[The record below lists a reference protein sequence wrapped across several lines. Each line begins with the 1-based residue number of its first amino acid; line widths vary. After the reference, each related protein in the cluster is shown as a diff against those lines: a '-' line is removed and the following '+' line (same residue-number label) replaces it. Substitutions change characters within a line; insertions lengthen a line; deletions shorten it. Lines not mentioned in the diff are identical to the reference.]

1 MKPNHPP
8 INDRKWDV
16 VVAGGGHAGIEAALA
31 CARMGCDTLL
41 VTLDPAA
48 IGRMSCNPA
57 IGGLAKGHLTRE
69 IDALGGEMGLCA
81 DRTGIQF
88 KTLNTSKG
96 RAVWSPRAQI
106 DKREYARQMRRTIA
120 RQGNLTIIPGE
131 LTGIIV
137 RQGRLRRV
145 TVDYNLQVSTQTAIL
160 TCGTFLNGKIHLG
173 LTTYRAGRLG
183 ERPAGGITESLLSIG
198 FRAGRLKTGTPPRL
212 QRDSIDWGAVTETYG
227 DLQPQPFSF
236 RTPLPFS
243 PPDIPCHLTYTND
256 AVHTIITENLGQS
269 PLYSGIIEGVGPRY
283 CPSIEDKVV
292 RFAQR
297 DRHQLF
303 LEPEWRDANQI
314 YVNGF
319 STSLPRD
326 VQLSAL
332 RQVHGLGRAR
342 LLRPG
347 YAIEY
352 DFFPPSQLRATLE
365 TKEITGLY
373 LAGQIN
379 GTSGYEEAGA
389 QGLVAGINAAAAVM
403 GREPLILRRDEAYIG
418 VLIDDLITKDTDEPY
433 RMFTSRAE
441 YRLLLRPDNA
451 DLRLADKGVEYGLLD
466 QAFAEGLHQRI
477 ENIAAF
483 HNFCSKTSIEWH
495 GIAGATITDN
505 SKRRNGERQRLSQ
518 LLKRPETSLATF
530 WEELPDLLR
539 TLPAADLFTA
549 ETDIKYAGYIERQ
562 QALAA
567 SMRRLDNTIIDA
579 RFNFSGITAMRREA
593 REKLSRVRPETL
605 GQAARM
611 SGVNP
616 PDIALLALHLKRWH
630 VSRETSS

>member
-1 MKPNHPP
+1 MKPTYSR
-8 INDRKWDV
+8 IDDRKWDV

-31 CARMGCDTLL
+31 CARMGCNTLL

-81 DRTGIQF
+81 DQTGIQF

-106 DKREYARQMRRTIA
+106 DKRKYARQMQQTIT
-120 RQGNLTIIPGE
+120 RQENLTIMPGE
-131 LTGIIV
+131 LTGVIV
-137 RQGRLRRV
+137 RQGKLSGV
-145 TVDYNLQVSTQTAIL
+145 TIDYTLQVSTRTAIL

-183 ERPAGGITESLLSIG
+183 EKPAAGITESLLSFG
-198 FRAGRLKTGTPPRL
+198 FRSGRLKTGTPPRL
-212 QRDSIDWGAVTETYG
+212 QCDSIDWGAVTETHG
-227 DLQPQPFSF
+227 DLRPQPFSF
-236 RTPLPFS
+236 RTSLPFN
-243 PPDIPCHLTYTND
+243 PPDIACHLTHTND
-256 AVHTIITENLGQS
+256 AVHSIVLENLDQS
-269 PLYSGIIEGVGPRY
+269 PLYTGIIEGIGPRY

-319 STSLPRD
+319 STSLPRE

-332 RQVHGLGRAR
+332 RQVPGLGRAK

-365 TKEITGLY
+365 AKEIAGLY

-389 QGLVAGINAAAAVM
+389 QGLVAGINAAATVTE
-403 GREPLILRRDEAYIG
+403 REPLILRRDEAYIG

-466 QAFAEGLHQRI
+466 RASAQRLCQRR

-483 HNFCSKTSIEWH
+483 RNFCDKTSLEWH
-495 GIAGATITDN
+495 GPADTTAIDDSRG
-505 SKRRNGERQRLSQ
+505 RNGQRRRLSQ
-518 LLKRPETSLATF
+518 LLKRPETSLANF
-530 WEELPDLLR
+530 WDELPETLR
-539 TLPAADLFTA
+539 ALPAADLFTG
-549 ETDIKYAGYIERQ
+549 ETDIKYAGYIKRQ
-562 QALAA
+562 RESAA
-567 SMRRLDNTIIDA
+567 SMQRLDNAVIDA
-579 RFNFSGITAMRREA
+579 RFNIAGIAAMRPEA
-593 REKLSRVRPETL
+593 REKLGRVRPETL
-605 GQAARM
+605 GQAARI

-616 PDIALLALHLKRWH
+616 PDIALLALHLKRWY

>member
-1 MKPNHPP
+1 MKPTYPR
-8 INDRKWDV
+8 IDDRKWDV

-69 IDALGGEMGLCA
+69 IDALGGQMGLCA
-81 DRTGIQF
+81 DQTGIQF

-96 RAVWSPRAQI
+96 RAVRSPRAQI
-106 DKREYARQMRRTIA
+106 DKRLYARQMRRTIA
-120 RQGNLTIIPGE
+120 RQENLTVIPGE
-131 LTGIIV
+131 MTGILV
-137 RQGRLRRV
+137 RQGKLRGV
-145 TVDYNLQVSTQTAIL
+145 TIDYTRQVTTQTAIL
-160 TCGTFLNGKIHLG
+160 TCGTFLNGIIHLG

-183 ERPAGGITESLLSIG
+183 EKPAGGITESLLAWG

-212 QRDSIDWGAVTETYG
+212 QRDSIDWEAVTETHG

-236 RTPLPFS
+236 RTPLPFN

-256 AVHTIITENLGQS
+256 AVHTIISENLDQS
-269 PLYSGIIEGVGPRY
+269 PLYSGIITGIGPRY

-303 LEPEWRDANQI
+303 LEPEWRDASQI

-319 STSLPRD
+319 STSLPRE

-332 RQVHGLGRAR
+332 RRVPGLGQAR

-365 TKEITGLY
+365 TKEIAGLY

-389 QGLVAGINAAAAVM
+389 QGLVAGLNAAAAVK
-403 GREPLILRRDEAYIG
+403 GREPLILGRDEAYIG

-441 YRLLLRPDNA
+441 FRLLLRPDNA
-451 DLRLADKGVEYGLLD
+451 DLRLAAKGIEYGLLD
-466 QAFAEGLHQRI
+466 RVFAERLSRRL
-477 ENIAAF
+477 ENIATF
-483 HNFCSKTSIEWH
+483 RNFCSKTSLEWR
-495 GIAGATITDN
+495 GGADA
-505 SKRRNGERQRLSQ
+505 SSADDEKRRNGGRRRLSQ
-518 LLKRPETSLATF
+518 LLKQPEASLANF

-539 TLPAADLFTA
+539 ALPAADLFTA

-562 QALAA
+562 RASAA
-567 SMRRLDNTIIDA
+567 SMRRLDNAVIDA
-579 RFNFSGITAMRREA
+579 QFNFSGIAAMRKEA
-593 REKLSRVRPETL
+593 REKLCRVRPETL
-605 GQAARM
+605 GQAARI

-616 PDIALLALHLKRWH
+616 PDIALLALHLRRWH